1 LPGRAECWMELFFN
15 VATTERVLEII
26 QSFGPL
32 EVETV
37 VLNDALDRVLAETVA
52 SPEDLPPFPRSTV
65 DGFAVRA
72 RDTFG
77 GSEQMPALLRIAGDI
92 GMAEE
97 AKFEL
102 EPGEAARIPTG
113 GMLPKGADAVVMVE
127 YSHALDAQTV
137 EISKSLTPW
146 ENVIQPGEDVA
157 LGQVV
162 IEKGTVLRAQE
173 LGLLSGLGVQSI
185 PVFRRPRVAILSTG
199 DELVSPGETPGA
211 GQVRD
216 INSVT
221 MAALSRRAGARV
233 FNLGLVRDDFEV
245 LRSKTTEGLDLA
257 DMLLVSGGSSVG
269 ARDFTLPVFRSLP
282 DSEILVHGVSISPG
296 KPTILA
302 RTGAKSVWGIPGHVA
317 SAIVVFIVFIRP
329 MLNVL
334 SGRCSSGE
342 APFSRIPARLSRNLA
357 SAQGRDDFI
366 RVRLEREADGWV
378 AIPVLGKSGLISTL
392 VEADGLVRIDR
403 NTEGLCAGDDVQ
415 VLNLRY

>member
-1 LPGRAECWMELFFN
+1 MELFFN
-15 VATTERVLEII
+15 VVSTEKVLEIV

-32 EVETV
+32 EPETI
-37 VLNDALDRVLAETVA
+37 VLDDALDRVLAEPVT

-65 DGFAVRA
+65 DGYAVRA

-77 GSEQMPALLRIAGDI
+77 GSEQMPALLHIAGDI

-97 AKFEL
+97 AEFEL
-102 EPGEAARIPTG
+102 GPGEAARIPTG
-113 GMLPKGADAVVMVE
+113 GMLPRGADAVVMAE
-127 YSHALDAQTV
+127 YSHALDGQTI

-157 LGQVV
+157 LGQTV
-162 IEKGTVLRAQE
+162 IGKGAVLRAQE
-173 LGLLSGLGVQSI
+173 LGLLAGLGIRNV

-221 MAALSRRAGARV
+221 LAALSRQAGALV
-233 FNLGLVRDDFEV
+233 FDLGLVRDDFEA
-245 LRSKTTEGLDLA
+245 LKCKTTEGLESA
-257 DMLLVSGGSSVG
+257 DMLLISGGSSVG
-269 ARDFTLPVFRSLP
+269 ARDFTLSVFRSLP

-317 SAIVVFIVFIRP
+317 SAMVVFMVFIRP

-334 SGRCSSGE
+334 SGKPTTDDG
-342 APFSRIPARLSRNLA
+342 PFGRISARLSRNLA

-366 RVRLEREADGWV
+366 RVRLARESDGWV

-403 NTEGLCAGDDVQ
+403 NTEGLYEGDEVQ
-415 VLNLRY
+415 VLNLRH